1 MPESLATLEI
11 QGEQL
16 YQELSRLGD
25 FRPGTISANY
35 RRCGKANCACAQPEN
50 RGHGPQYLWTTT
62 QKGKSRA
69 QHLRLGPELEK
80 AEQELENYHQLL
92 RLCDELVGV
101 NGQLCRL
108 RPVSEV
114 SDQSEL
120 AALKKKITAEVQQ
133 EIEKEIS
140 ALVSR
145 LLGPRGRGQ
154 GLDLEASEM
163 AIRSAMHKAGGVCL
177 GQVVNADGGGYRGA
191 TIGCGQGHEASSLT
205 IARSNC

>member
-1 MPESLATLEI
+1 MPESLAALEI
-11 QGEQL
+11 QREQL
-16 YQELSRLGD
+16 YQQLSRLGD

-35 RRCGKANCACAQPEN
+35 RRCGKANCACAQPEH

-80 AEQELENYHQLL
+80 AEQELQNYHQFL

-120 AALKKKITAEVQQ
+120 AALKK
-133 EIEKEIS
+133 
-140 ALVSR
+140 R
-145 LLGPRGRGQ
+145 LQRKYSKKLKRR
-154 GLDLEASEM
+154 
-163 AIRSAMHKAGGVCL
+163 
-177 GQVVNADGGGYRGA
+177 
-191 TIGCGQGHEASSLT
+191 
-205 IARSNC
+205 